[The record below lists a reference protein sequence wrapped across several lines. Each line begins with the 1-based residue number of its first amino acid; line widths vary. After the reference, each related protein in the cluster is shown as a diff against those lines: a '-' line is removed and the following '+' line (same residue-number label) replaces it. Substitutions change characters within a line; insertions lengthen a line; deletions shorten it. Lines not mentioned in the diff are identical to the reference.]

1 MKTVFE
7 TELYSMVIAGIMLMC
22 AFSCAQTPEP
32 EGFHVTIELGLSSY
46 EGNMQ
51 YTAVQDQ
58 TSGRRVS
65 RMNASQTVSLITRAP
80 SALQLELL

>member
-1 MKTVFE
+1 
-7 TELYSMVIAGIMLMC
+7 MVIAGIMLMC

-65 RMNASQTVSLITRAP
+65 RMNASQTVGLMTRAP

>member
-7 TELYSMVIAGIMLMC
+7 TGLYSMVIAGIMLMC

-46 EGNMQ
+46 EGNMLQ
-51 YTAVQDQ
+51 CKV
-58 TSGRRVS
+58 RLRVDGFL
-65 RMNASQTVSLITRAP
+65 V
-80 SALQLELL
+80 

>member
-1 MKTVFE
+1 
-7 TELYSMVIAGIMLMC
+7 MVIAGIMLMY

-51 YTAVQDQ
+51 YTAVQGQ

-65 RMNASQTVSLITRAP
+65 RMNASQTVGLMTRAP